1 MHKLFISF
9 VYKLYIPFYAQST
22 YITKYILVLTRIFFP
37 NTHFDGN
44 NVKEP
49 SKIVGA
55 MRKFY
60 RPYLFKW
67 KWLLIALV
75 LLSVYLY
82 SRSHNITSHLDTLL
96 HEQVEVA
103 EDEFIKCSVIRVVD
117 GDTFHCRLPDGKDEK
132 VRLVGIDTP
141 EIERNPKAIMDAGRS
156 GQDLETIVSLGKK
169 AANFT
174 KSYLK
179 PGTTV
184 KLELVTQPRDK
195 YGRLLA
201 YVYLSDETM
210 LKTLLVREVYA
221 QVMTIPPNVKFQYL
235 FLKLQREAREQGK
248 GLWGR

>member
-22 YITKYILVLTRIFFP
+22 YITKYILVLTKIFFP

-49 SKIVGA
+49 SKIVRA

-117 GDTFHCRLPDGKDEK
+117 GDTFHCRLPNDQDEK
-132 VRLVGIDTP
+132 VRLVCIDIP
-141 EIERNPKAIMDAGRS
+141 EIERNPKAERDSKRS
-156 GQDLETIVSLGKK
+156 GQDINTIISLGKK

-195 YGRLLA
+195 YDRLLS
-201 YVYLSDETM
+201 YIYLSDGTM
-210 LKTLLVREVYA
+210 LNALLVQEGYA
-221 QVMTIPPNVKFQYL
+221 QVMTIPPNIKYQDL
-235 FLKLQREAREQGK
+235 FLKLERLVSE
-248 GLWGR
+248 